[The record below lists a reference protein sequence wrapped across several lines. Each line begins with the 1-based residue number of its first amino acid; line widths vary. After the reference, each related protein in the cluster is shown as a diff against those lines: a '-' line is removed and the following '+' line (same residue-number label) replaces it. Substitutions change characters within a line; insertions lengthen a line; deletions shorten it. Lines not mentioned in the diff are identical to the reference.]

1 MSTKQ
6 NNLIAV
12 ARLSMKLAAKF
23 MRPYSHEQAPK
34 RYTQPQ
40 LMTCLVLKAYLKTT
54 YRGVIEVVDASD
66 NRFSIPGM
74 RFTISR

>member
-6 NNLIAV
+6 NNLIAM
-12 ARLSMKLAAKF
+12 ARLSMNLAAKF

-34 RYTQPQ
+34 RYTLPQ

-54 YRGVIEVVDASD
+54 
-66 NRFSIPGM
+66 
-74 RFTISR
+74 

>member
-12 ARLSMKLAAKF
+12 ARLSMKLAGKF

-34 RYTQPQ
+34 RYTQPAGWH
-40 LMTCLVLKAYLKTT
+40 C
-54 YRGVIEVVDASD
+54 
-66 NRFSIPGM
+66 
-74 RFTISR
+74 